1 MKIVLESLLFIFGA
15 SFLKC
20 FVDSRDLS
28 FFYRRSKCDRC
39 KKTLN
44 FFELIPFVSFLLQR
58 GRCNRCKKKID
69 INIFLY
75 EVFGVIVACCYIMFS
90 EKTVFLNFS
99 TFFSVLLLLF
109 ISLED
114 IKNYEINT
122 KLLSILLVINVGTF
136 HFTKENIFLIVGVIF
151 FYHALFFIT
160 KEKIGYGDIKLFLV
174 LALNLDIFENIYL
187 FSFTFFYAGVCAVGL
202 LLFKKV
208 NRKSTL
214 PLAPFITL
222 GYITILILRELILW

>member
-1 MKIVLESLLFIFGA
+1 MKIVLESLLFIFLA

-28 FFYRRSKCDRC
+28 FFYRRSQCEEC

-44 FFELIPFVSFLLQR
+44 FFEIIPFVSFLLQR
-58 GRCNRCKKKID
+58 GRCKNCHKKID

-75 EVFGVIVACCYIMFS
+75 EVFGLIVALCYVIFN
-90 EKTVFLNFS
+90 EKTIFLNFF

-114 IKNYEINT
+114 VKSYEINT
-122 KLLSILLVINVGTF
+122 KLLSILLIINVLEF
-136 HFTKENIFLIVGVIF
+136 HFTVENIALIVGILF
-151 FYHALFFIT
+151 FYHALFFTT

-187 FSFTFFYAGVCAVGL
+187 FSFTFLYAGVFSVVL
-202 LLFKKV
+202 LLLKKV
-208 NRKSTL
+208 NRKSNL